1 MQFGFR
7 TLLFVVL
14 LLGML
19 VLSYPLLFKPLNQ
32 QRDAAITETKQKQQ
46 RLTDLAGVMKNNSN
60 LATEIDKLRTAI
72 SFLEGK
78 LPKETEM
85 DHVLQDVYKAAKDN
99 DLNIKSVRNAKPVD
113 GANYSEQPIRM
124 VVEGPFYPSFFKF
137 LSTVEQLD
145 RLTKIKEMKID
156 VNDKDEK
163 SKGVP
168 TTITADFTL
177 TIYYESSQ
185 KMAVAQ

>member
-19 VLSYPLLFKPLNQ
+19 VLSYPLLFKPLNE
-32 QRDAAITETKQKQQ
+32 QREQAQAETKAKQQ
-46 RLTDLAGVMKNNSN
+46 RLTDLAGAMRNNAN
-60 LATEIDKLRTAI
+60 LASEIDKLRTAI

-85 DHVLQDVYKAAKDN
+85 DRVLQDVWKAAKDN
-99 DLNIKSVRNAKPVD
+99 NLNIKSVRNAKPIE
-113 GANYSEQPIRM
+113 GASYSEQPIRM
-124 VVEGPFYPSFFKF
+124 VVDGPFYPNFFKF

-145 RLTKIKEMKID
+145 RLTKIKELKIET
-156 VNDKDEK
+156 DEK
-163 SKGVP
+163 TNGA
-168 TTITADFTL
+168 ITADFTL
-177 TIYYESSQ
+177 TIYYEPSQ
-185 KMAVAQ
+185 KVAVAK

>member
-7 TLLFVVL
+7 TLLFVML

-19 VLSYPLLFKPLNQ
+19 VLSYPLLFKPLNE
-32 QRDAAITETKQKQQ
+32 QRDRAITETRQKQAK
-46 RLTDLAGVMKNNSN
+46 LASLDLATKTNDGLKG
-60 LATEIDKLRTAI
+60 EIEKLRTAI
-72 SFLEGK
+72 AFLEGK

-85 DHVLQDVYKAAKDN
+85 DRVLQDVYKAAKDN
-99 DLNIKSVRNAKPVD
+99 NLNIRSVRNAKPID
-113 GANYSEQPIRM
+113 GPTCSEQPIRM

-156 VNDKDEK
+156 ANPDKEDR
-163 SKGVP
+163 SKAGN
-168 TTITADFTL
+168 ITADFVL

-185 KMAVAQ
+185 KVAVAQ

>member
-1 MQFGFR
+1 MQFGLR

-19 VLSYPLLFKPLNQ
+19 VLSYPLLFKPLND
-32 QRDAAITETKQKQQ
+32 QRDRAITETKQKQQ
-46 RLTDLAGVMKNNSN
+46 KLANLDGVMKNNES
-60 LATEIDKLRTAI
+60 LSSEIGKLRTAI

-85 DHVLQDVYKAAKDN
+85 DRVLQDVYKAAKDN
-99 DLNIKSVRNAKPVD
+99 NLNIKSVRNAKPLD
-113 GANYSEQPIRM
+113 GSNYSEQPIRM

-156 VNDKDEK
+156 ATPDKDDR
-163 SKGVP
+163 SKAGN
-168 TTITADFTL
+168 ITADFVL

-185 KMAVAQ
+185 KVAVAK